1 MAGLIVSAA
10 VVSGELILGLSDGG
24 LIRAGYVQ
32 GAQGLQGVPGPIGA
46 TGRPGVDGNGILN
59 GAGFPKP
66 EDGKD
71 GDFYIDVTRMAL
83 FGPKQ
88 GGVWGKPVFL
98 RPEDRGA
105 SQLGK
110 PVGTSGGRT
119 FSAAMG
125 GGGSGTVIT
134 GGGGGT
140 GSITPIFDSGDPLA
154 AATWKKVAEDPD
166 GDAMIVDLWAASPNG
181 TVFIEVAASKGLAAD
196 TGYSVVYEI
205 QTGTNPPQ
213 LTFRASVSGVNTL
226 QLEVNSNVA
235 LTTLRGRQLL
245 I

>member
-10 VVSGELILGLSDGG
+10 VVSGELILGLSDGS

-59 GAGFPKP
+59 GAGFPKS

-83 FGPKQ
+83 FGPKE

-98 RPEDRGA
+98 RPEDWGA

-110 PVGTSGGRT
+110 PVSTSGGRT

-125 GGGSGTVIT
+125 GGGSGTVVT
-134 GGGGGT
+134 GGGGT

-166 GDAMIVDLWAASPNG
+166 GDAMIVDLWAASPDG

-205 QTGTNPPQ
+205 QIGTNPPQ
-213 LTFRASVSGVNTL
+213 LTFRASVTGANTL

-235 LTTLRGRQLL
+235 LTTLRGRQML

>member
-10 VVSGELILGLSDGG
+10 VVSGELILGLSDGS

-59 GAGFPKP
+59 GAGFPKS

-83 FGPKQ
+83 FGPKE

-98 RPEDRGA
+98 RPEDWGA

-119 FSAAMG
+119 FAAAMG
-125 GGGSGTVIT
+125 GGGSGTVVT
-134 GGGGGT
+134 GGGGT

-205 QTGTNPPQ
+205 QIGTNPPN
-213 LTFRASVSGVNTL
+213 LTFRASVTGANTL
-226 QLEVNSNVA
+226 QLEVNSDTA
-235 LTTLRGRQLL
+235 LTTLRGRQML

>member
-1 MAGLIVSAA
+1 MADLVSAA
-10 VVSGELILGLSDGG
+10 VVSGELILGLSDGS
-24 LIRAGYVQ
+24 LIRAGYIQ
-32 GAQGLQGVPGPIGA
+32 GAQGLQGPPGPIGA
-46 TGRPGVDGNGILN
+46 TGRPGLDGNSLLHGS
-59 GAGFPKP
+59 GYPKP

-71 GDFYIDVTRMAL
+71 GDFFYSVTLVAI
-83 FGPKQ
+83 FGPKE
-88 GGVWGKPVFL
+88 GGVWGRPVFL
-98 RPEDRGA
+98 RPEDWGA

-119 FSAAMG
+119 FASAMG
-125 GGGSGTVIT
+125 GGGSGTVVT

-140 GSITPIFDSGDPLA
+140 GSITPILDSGDPLA
-154 AATWKKVAEDPD
+154 AATYKKIAEDFD
-166 GDAMIVDLWAASPNG
+166 GDAMVVDLYAASSSG
-181 TVFIEVAASKGLAAD
+181 TVFIEVAASKGLGTD

-213 LTFRASVSGVNTL
+213 LTFRVGVSGANTL
-226 QLEVNSNVA
+226 QLEVSSNVA

>member
-1 MAGLIVSAA
+1 MADLVSAA
-10 VVSGELILGLSDGG
+10 VVSGELILGLSDGS

-32 GAQGLQGVPGPIGA
+32 GVQGLQGPPGPIGA
-46 TGRPGVDGNGILN
+46 TGRPGLDGNGILN
-59 GAGFPKP
+59 GAGFPKS

-83 FGPKQ
+83 FGPKE

-98 RPEDRGA
+98 RPEDWGA

-119 FSAAMG
+119 FASAMG
-125 GGGSGTVIT
+125 GGGSGTVVT

-140 GSITPIFDSGDPLA
+140 GSITPILDSGDPLA
-154 AATWKKVAEDPD
+154 AATYKKIAEDFD
-166 GDAMIVDLWAASPNG
+166 GDAMVVDLYAASSSG
-181 TVFIEVAASKGLAAD
+181 TVFIEVAASKGLGTD

-213 LTFRASVSGVNTL
+213 LTFRVGVSGANTL
-226 QLEVNSNVA
+226 QLEVSSNVA

>member
-10 VVSGELILGLSDGG
+10 VVSGELILGLSDGS

-59 GAGFPKP
+59 GAGFPKS

-83 FGPKQ
+83 FGPKE

-98 RPEDRGA
+98 RPEDWGA

-119 FSAAMG
+119 FAAAMG
-125 GGGSGTVIT
+125 GGGSGTVVT
-134 GGGGGT
+134 GGGGT
-140 GSITPIFDSGDPLA
+140 GSITPILDSGDPLA

-166 GDAMIVDLWAASPNG
+166 GDAMIVDIWAASPNG

-205 QTGTNPPQ
+205 QIGTNPPQ
-213 LTFRASVSGVNTL
+213 LTFRASVSGANQL
-226 QLEVNSNVA
+226 QLEVNSDVA
-235 LTTLRGRQLL
+235 LTTLRGRQML

>member
-1 MAGLIVSAA
+1 MAGLIASAA
-10 VVSGELILGLSDGG
+10 IVSGELILGLDDGS
-24 LIRAGYVQ
+24 LIRVGYVQ
-32 GAQGLQGVPGPIGA
+32 GPQGLQGIPGPIGA
-46 TGRPGVDGNGILN
+46 TGKPGQDGNGLLH
-59 GAGFPKP
+59 GAGFPTP

-71 GDFYIDVTRMAL
+71 GDFYIDVTKMAV
-83 FGPKQ
+83 FGPKT
-88 GGVWGKPVFL
+88 GGVWGKPVYL
-98 RPEDRGA
+98 RPEDNKTT
-105 SQLGK
+105 QLGK
-110 PVGTSGGRT
+110 PVSTSGGRT

-125 GGGSGTVIT
+125 GGGSGTVVT
-134 GGGGGT
+134 GGGGT

-205 QTGTNPPQ
+205 QIGTNPPQ
-213 LTFRASVSGVNTL
+213 LTFRASVTGANTL
-226 QLEVNSNVA
+226 QLEVSSNVA